1 MNNKIF
7 HNLSAA
13 VAAGLALP
21 YSKILKTREFST
33 QNKMNRLFAGKKRAV
48 AELFILQQLLLFRLG
63 RCRTERSHGTL
74 LRSRSGCRNNRK
86 SDENRQFPFE
96 ELAVYSLSK
105 DLAKARFCS
114 ACIFTCTERRGS
126 DPASDDWRDPGC
138 LPDTQS

>member
-48 AELFILQQLLLFRLG
+48 AELFILQQLPLPCLDKGNPRLCRGTKRAYSEG
-63 RCRTERSHGTL
+63 RG
-74 LRSRSGCRNNRK
+74 
-86 SDENRQFPFE
+86 RQE
-96 ELAVYSLSK
+96 KVSK
-105 DLAKARFCS
+105 L
-114 ACIFTCTERRGS
+114 E
-126 DPASDDWRDPGC
+126 
-138 LPDTQS
+138 

>member
-48 AELFILQQLLLFRLG
+48 AELFILQQLLFADLEG
-63 RCRTERSHGTL
+63 ERPQALSFGI
-74 LRSRSGCRNNRK
+74 RK
-86 SDENRQFPFE
+86 P
-96 ELAVYSLSK
+96 
-105 DLAKARFCS
+105 
-114 ACIFTCTERRGS
+114 
-126 DPASDDWRDPGC
+126 
-138 LPDTQS
+138 

>member
-48 AELFILQQLLLFRLG
+48 AELFILQQLL
-63 RCRTERSHGTL
+63 
-74 LRSRSGCRNNRK
+74 
-86 SDENRQFPFE
+86 D
-96 ELAVYSLSK
+96 
-105 DLAKARFCS
+105 FCS
-114 ACIFTCTERRGS
+114 VCTLVCTHKKAETPEPLRHKGFWWYARLDS
-126 DPASDDWRDPGC
+126 NQRPSE
-138 LPDTQS
+138 

>member
-48 AELFILQQLLLFRLG
+48 AELFILQQLLSLYKKIG
-63 RCRTERSHGTL
+63 ASH
-74 LRSRSGCRNNRK
+74 
-86 SDENRQFPFE
+86 
-96 ELAVYSLSK
+96 K
-105 DLAKARFCS
+105 DTPIGPS
-114 ACIFTCTERRGS
+114 VI
-126 DPASDDWRDPGC
+126 
-138 LPDTQS
+138 

>member
-48 AELFILQQLLLFRLG
+48 AELFILQQLLFSFGLFP
-63 RCRTERSHGTL
+63 EDTL
-74 LRSRSGCRNNRK
+74 PLFVKN
-86 SDENRQFPFE
+86 
-96 ELAVYSLSK
+96 
-105 DLAKARFCS
+105 DL
-114 ACIFTCTERRGS
+114 
-126 DPASDDWRDPGC
+126 
-138 LPDTQS
+138 

>member
-48 AELFILQQLLLFRLG
+48 AELFILQQLLSINFIHPAWPLLRQLPSPKPWGDQSSG
-63 RCRTERSHGTL
+63 RNSFHSVSACGENFFSFLCPSSLPPQPLRWVAAGTL
-74 LRSRSGCRNNRK
+74 RIAPVQKIPGLTSGDFR
-86 SDENRQFPFE
+86 
-96 ELAVYSLSK
+96 
-105 DLAKARFCS
+105 
-114 ACIFTCTERRGS
+114 
-126 DPASDDWRDPGC
+126 
-138 LPDTQS
+138 

>member
-48 AELFILQQLLLFRLG
+48 AEG
-63 RCRTERSHGTL
+63 PA
-74 LRSRSGCRNNRK
+74 
-86 SDENRQFPFE
+86 ENF
-96 ELAVYSLSK
+96 V
-105 DLAKARFCS
+105 
-114 ACIFTCTERRGS
+114 
-126 DPASDDWRDPGC
+126 
-138 LPDTQS
+138 